1 MRKAT
6 TWKLKQAQGGIKQK
20 KMSRRERMGGG
31 VIGTLGYVGEERK
44 DDLEHLDTQ
53 TITSSYRETHG
64 QTLAED
70 WRR

>member
-1 MRKAT
+1 
-6 TWKLKQAQGGIKQK
+6 
-20 KMSRRERMGGG
+20 MGGG